1 MNKKPSLTRA
11 IFVVGAS
18 SSGKTTL
25 CEALSKSLSIHH
37 PLYIKEVARKVMRT
51 HKYTRSDVDTYEM
64 QHAIMSAQ
72 LEAESAAITHA
83 TQANT
88 TGANNRRQQLILSD
102 RSAIDPV
109 VYARTSESPGGQER
123 YQRLLQN
130 PDLGETLPW
139 YREGLFSEHG
149 SNTFS

>member
-1 MNKKPSLTRA
+1 M
-11 IFVVGAS
+11 
-18 SSGKTTL
+18 
-25 CEALSKSLSIHH
+25 
-37 PLYIKEVARKVMRT
+37 MRT
-51 HKYTRSDVDTYEM
+51 HKYTRSDVDTYDM